1 MILLGWPINKGAFQ
15 LKLLCACVADYVDMS
30 KLVSDTSD
38 RGLGAVLSQLQVTGC
53 TPSGG

>member
-1 MILLGWPINKGAFQ
+1 MDPWPINKGAFQ